1 MLCEGETRSSAPQ
14 SLLAGKSFSCLIF
27 PEEVLPLLL
36 TALQYLLPLFCLLG
50 ELPDFQALLG
60 ILLRKHLQF
69 PLQRLH
75 VQPARDTSSLLPQNP
90 CQLLAPGIAFPPAMA
105 SLCPHQSL
113 AQNNDPCEPELQFPQ
128 SHP

>member
-1 MLCEGETRSSAPQ
+1 MLQCS
-14 SLLAGKSFSCLIF
+14 SLLAGKPFSCLIF
-27 PEEVLPLLL
+27 LEEILPLPL

-75 VQPARDTSSLLPQNP
+75 VQPAKEAPAHHCPKTIASPWPLALPSSLPW
-90 CQLLAPGIAFPPAMA
+90 PASA
-105 SLCPHQSL
+105 HT
-113 AQNNDPCEPELQFPQ
+113 
-128 SHP
+128 SH